1 MPASS
6 KKSANTVINLLI
18 LLNTKGGAVAREEA
32 CSVLG
37 VRDGALDEALD
48 IINSLANRESGARA
62 VVVDDGET
70 LTRLG
75 HSADLAPIRLW
86 RIPPTMGRITS
97 A

>member
-32 CSVLG
+32 CRVLG

-75 HSADLAPIRLW
+75 CFLVGGAASFDAKRPFSWPRFA
-86 RIPPTMGRITS
+86 
-97 A
+97 